1 MSNHPH
7 DAPFNP
13 NTISR
18 GLSLSDSCFDSL
30 ANECV
35 NSFKKCDSVSDTI
48 LDCGNSV
55 RSEELDVPGS
65 LTRYEKKLLLAG
77 YFVGKIHA
85 GFENKREEIQ
95 KMMGGLFGGLE
106 RKKEMDQEGED

>member
-1 MSNHPH
+1 MSINPH

-13 NTISR
+13 KTISG
-18 GLSLSDSCFDSL
+18 GLSLSDSCFEQL
-30 ANECV
+30 GNECV
-35 NSFKKCDSVSDTI
+35 NSFKKCDSVSDTL
-48 LDCGNSV
+48 LDCGNFV

-77 YFVGKIHA
+77 YFVGKIHVR
-85 GFENKREEIQ
+85 FENKQEEIQ
-95 KMMGGLFGGLE
+95 KMMGGLFGDFE